1 MKIYRKV
8 ISSFFCIA
16 ALMAAMSFIPNAEK
30 NKKGTLIINFEN
42 YVGDNLL
49 QLDSGKYENELGQE
63 YTISKFRYYLG
74 NIRLKNIAGKEFII
88 DKYFLIDEEDKESKR
103 IMLSDVAPGEY
114 ASISFIVGVDSA
126 RNCSGIQTG
135 ALDPAKGMFWA
146 WNTGYI
152 FLKLEGHAPA
162 SKSPGHIFE
171 YHIGGFKEPVNCIKN
186 IKLTF
191 DNLHIENNG
200 AAVLKIKADA
210 AQILKSPFTV
220 DFASLSSVVDV
231 HHAADI
237 ANNYADMFSVLK

>member
-1 MKIYRKV
+1 
-8 ISSFFCIA
+8 
-16 ALMAAMSFIPNAEK
+16 MAAMSFIPNAGK

-63 YTISKFRYYLG
+63 YTISKFRYYVG
-74 NIRLKNIAGKEFII
+74 NIRLKNNAGKEFII
-88 DKYFLIDEEDKESKR
+88 DKYFLIDEEDKESKQ

-191 DNLHIENNG
+191 DNLLIENKST
-200 AAVLKIKADA
+200 AVLKIKADA
-210 AQILKSPFTV
+210 ALILKSPFTV
-220 DFASLSSVVDV
+220 DFAALSSVVDV
-231 HHAADI
+231 HHATDI
-237 ANNYADMFSVLK
+237 ASNYADMFSVLK